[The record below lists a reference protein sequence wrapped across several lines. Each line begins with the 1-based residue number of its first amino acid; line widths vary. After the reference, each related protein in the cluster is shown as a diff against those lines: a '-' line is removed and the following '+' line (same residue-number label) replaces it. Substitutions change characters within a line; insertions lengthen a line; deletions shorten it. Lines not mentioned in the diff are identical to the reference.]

1 MVGFEVLGP
10 VRLRAGEGEI
20 ELTAML
26 QRLLGLLLARGG
38 RPITADAIAE
48 ALWEGAP
55 PRTAR
60 KTVQIYVHRLRRL
73 LGDDDRIGHSETGY
87 RLDTGPSEVDAR
99 VFENLVDQATATRAR
114 GDLHGAD
121 RLLGQALELWRGPA
135 YTGLR
140 DIAEIAGGAA
150 RLDERRLTAFEDRI
164 AVELDLGRHAELAG
178 KLSIAIAENPYR
190 ERLRGQL
197 MIALYRD
204 GRQAEALEAYRQTRQ
219 LLVAEVG
226 VEPNAELQRLH
237 QAILRNDPGLGQTSV
252 MRRKAASGYRFLP
265 HDVPN
270 FVGRQEALDW
280 LDRASLSAAPALVVT
295 AIAGAAG
302 IGKTALAVHWAH
314 RVSDLYPEGQLYINL
329 RGYDTGPPL
338 RPLEAL
344 VYFLRCLGVPRE
356 QMPTELEEAA
366 ARYRALLV
374 DREMLIVL
382 DNARSADQI
391 RPLLPGSAGS
401 QVLITSRDRLSGLVA
416 HDGAKRLTLGLLP
429 DQHAMSL
436 MRQAI
441 GDERVDAE
449 PEAMDRVVALCAG
462 LPLALRIAAAN
473 LADRPALPI
482 EVFAAELAEG
492 SRMAALTIA
501 GDEDRAVKAVLDHS
515 YDALTPAAQRI
526 FRLLGLVPG
535 TDFTVEA
542 VAALADCPQSQA
554 SSTLDTLVSAHL
566 VEQPATRRY
575 ALHDLVR
582 EYARN
587 RAAAGAAGWGVGGRG
602 RDGAAGWGVDG
613 RGRDGAAGGG
623 VDGRGKEELDV
634 ALHRLLRYLRDMAVV
649 ANSYIISSGPA
660 EKPSLSPSLGS
671 AAEAMAWF
679 EAERANLTAAVSAA
693 ARAGLGEL
701 ACEIAGPMA
710 HFFHFGSYIGDW
722 ISTFEVALAAVEP
735 LGETQAKYFVLN
747 SLGNAYN
754 RASRFEEAASAL
766 QRAIDGREA
775 LDDQRGAGS
784 SRFNLASIYE
794 RLGRYEEALVLHESA
809 LATFRKMEDA
819 DYEALVLGAGLSN
832 VYQRMGLWDKA
843 LDCLLQALVMVREM
857 GSPFS
862 IIRTLNNLGWTYRKM
877 GKLALAQQH
886 LNEGLK
892 LARQV
897 SDRYTEPLLLAGL
910 ADVQQDLGRFE
921 NAIELRTEAHRLLL
935 ISSRQHESDSLN
947 GLGDL
952 YTAAGQADKALK
964 HYESALALA
973 TERGEYHQRGRALMG
988 IGKLTAS
995 RRHLELAIALLDPI
1009 APIDAERARQT
1020 LNDI

>member
-1 MVGFEVLGP
+1 MVTFEVLGP
-10 VRLRAGEGEI
+10 VRLRTGVADI

-26 QRLLGLLLARGG
+26 QRLLGLLLARAG

-87 RLDTGPSEVDAR
+87 RLHTDPSEVDAL
-99 VFENLVDQATATRAR
+99 VFEGLVDQATAARAR
-114 GDLHGAD
+114 GDLDAAD
-121 RLLGQALELWRGPA
+121 GLLGQALELWRGPA
-135 YTGLR
+135 FTGLR
-140 DIAEIAGGAA
+140 DIPEIAGGAA

-197 MIALYRD
+197 MVALYRD

-237 QAILRNDPGLGQTSV
+237 QAILRNDPGLGQTSG
-252 MRRKAASGYRFLP
+252 MRRKAASSYRFLP

-270 FVGRQEALDW
+270 FVGRQGDLDW

-314 RVSDLYPEGQLYINL
+314 RVSDLFPDGQLYINL
-329 RGYDTGPPL
+329 RGYDTTPPL

-374 DREMLIVL
+374 GREMLIVL
-382 DNARSADQI
+382 DNARSADQV

-429 DQHAMSL
+429 DEHAVSL
-436 MRQAI
+436 LRQAV
-441 GDERVDAE
+441 GDVRVDAE
-449 PEAMDRVVALCAG
+449 PDAVAGVVALCAG

-482 EVFAAELAEG
+482 EVFAADLAEG
-492 SRMAALTIA
+492 SRMAALSIA

-535 TDFTVEA
+535 NDFTAEA
-542 VAALADCPQSQA
+542 LAALADCPQSQA

-566 VEQPATRRY
+566 VEHPAPRRY

-587 RAAAGAAGWGVGGRG
+587 RAAKEPIAA
-602 RDGAAGWGVDG
+602 
-613 RGRDGAAGGG
+613 
-623 VDGRGKEELDV
+623 LN
-634 ALHRLLRYLRDMAVV
+634 RLLRYLRDMAVV

-660 EKPSLSPSLGS
+660 KQPSSLVPQLRS

-679 EAERANLTAAVSAA
+679 EAERASLTAAVSAA

-722 ISTFEVALAAVEP
+722 ISTFEVAFAAVEH

-766 QRAIDGREA
+766 QRAIDGRET

-784 SRFNLASIYE
+784 SRFNLASVYE

-809 LATFRKMEDA
+809 LATFRKVEDT

-886 LNEGLK
+886 LNEGLE
-892 LARQV
+892 LAREV
-897 SDRYTEPLLLAGL
+897 GDRYTEPLLLAGL
-910 ADVQQDLGRFE
+910 ADVQQDLGRIE
-921 NAIELRTEAHRLLL
+921 QAIELRTEAHRLML

-952 YTAAGQADKALK
+952 YTAAGMTGEALK

-973 TERGEYHQRGRALMG
+973 TERGEHHQRGRALMG

-995 RRHLELAIALLDPI
+995 RQHLELAIAVLEPI
-1009 APIDAERARQT
+1009 APIDAERARQI
-1020 LNDI
+1020 LNGF